1 MDSGSGPDLHQTS
14 SDHDVGRFFNSAEPP
29 CLICLVEIILALQSH
44 CEAGISVVGGS
55 NTLCRAPPND
65 RSSY

>member
-14 SDHDVGRFFNSAEPP
+14 SDHDVGRLFNSAEPP

-44 CEAGISVVGGS
+44 CEAGILVVGVS
-55 NTLCRAPPND
+55 NTLRRAPPNG
-65 RSSY
+65 RSFY